1 MIKILKN
8 KYKEILLNTAVFLVV
23 QLIFIYFGN
32 DQITGRRILINTSIF
47 AGIFTL
53 GTLFSN
59 RKKDEKVEAYEHNKN
74 E

>member
-74 E
+74 K